1 MENLVSKD
9 DPVTLVTPV
18 LLELP
23 ERTEILVPQELRES
37 PVGLLLDEM
46 ECPEP
51 RETEAGM
58 ETPVEMETPVTLEL
72 PELPERRE
80 MLVSTVIPVSESL
93 ASLVDLVC
101 PEPLE

>member
-18 LLELP
+18 LLVLQ

-37 PVGLLLDEM
+37 LVGLLLDEM

-72 PELPERRE
+72 PEPPERRE
-80 MLVSTVIPVSESL
+80 MLVSTETLVSESL
-93 ASLVDLVC
+93 ESPVDLVC
-101 PEPLE
+101 PELRE